1 MTVKLML
8 NKDKEIKRLAQ
19 DPEVQIRIKEA
30 IVDAIAKRAV
40 KALDSGEI
48 RKAIDETVKTT
59 LLKDKPSWQPP
70 LKENIAKRVETAAKD
85 ALDDRLHEILVDA
98 LPGYEVKFRQILDE
112 RLKEI
117 EKLDFADMAQRA
129 VNRYVTAKFSQ

>member
-1 MTVKLML
+1 MTIKMML
-8 NKDKEIKRLAQ
+8 NKDEEIKRLAQ

-48 RKAIDETVKTT
+48 REAINETVKTT
-59 LLKDKPSWQPP
+59 LLKDNPSWQPP
-70 LKENIAKRVETAAKD
+70 LKENIAKRIETAAKD

-117 EKLDFADMAQRA
+117 EKLDFAVMAQRA